1 MLTFGSG
8 GAVAD
13 HLVLQ
18 PQLETGNFIISAR
31 WLPGSQ
37 TALAIV
43 TADFVKLYEL
53 GADVLS
59 PHHFF
64 LLPSGKIRDACVAN
78 MQVWRRLCSPTV
90 ETWRSC
96 TVELL

>member
-1 MLTFGSG
+1 M
-8 GAVAD
+8 AD

-43 TADFVKLYEL
+43 TADFVKLYDL

-78 MQVWRRLCSPTV
+78 MQVRQLNVRAAALV
-90 ETWRSC
+90 IGDIIGRSY
-96 TVELL
+96 VDII